1 MGGHFNK
8 DFISH
13 IMWNLALL
21 AILAKSSLAFSSF
34 GELQSNHTGL
44 SRKRRFL
51 APNAASDWTFKVVF
65 SLSFPLDGLDTSFY
79 GELPFAFTFNPSSLG
94 RKKRD
99 LDEVSKP
106 LTDRRI
112 ILENIEKYLPALVPM
127 PPGASSHDCILRS
140 LCEVARTPQNQDGLF
155 GDFIN
160 LLLAPSYILDQPSES
175 VQESD
180 YLEAQRTG
188 HFLQDCSR
196 YERSCPMSLFECDEI
211 DDGAELLWPRR
222 HGSQMISSRP

>member
-1 MGGHFNK
+1 
-8 DFISH
+8 
-13 IMWNLALL
+13 MWSLAALL
-21 AILAKSSLAFSSF
+21 LFSSISVKDTLAFSSLA
-34 GELQSNHTGL
+34 ELESDSKLL
-44 SRKRRFL
+44 SRQRRFL
-51 APNAASDWTFKVVF
+51 IPNVTSDWTFTVKFTLV
-65 SLSFPLDGLDTSFY
+65 FPLEGLDTSLT
-79 GELPFAFTFNPSSLG
+79 GSVPFSFDFNPSSLG

-106 LTDRRI
+106 FTDRKI
-112 ILENIEKYLPALVPM
+112 ILENIEKYLPTLVPM

-175 VQESD
+175 FKDSD

-211 DDGAELLWPRR
+211 DDGAELLWPR
-222 HGSQMISSRP
+222 HGSPMISSRP